1 MSNIDTT
8 DTSSFTSARGRHAVA
23 GSWQAGPRRPTWPLV
38 ADDLFRLAH
47 RDHDGRPLLDE
58 HVTGLGL
65 AAALLAELVLA
76 RRLALPGGQVIIV
89 DAEPPIDALAHTVLD
104 RLAAER
110 AALPVRTWLAYLAR
124 TAHHD
129 VADRLSRA
137 GHLRKRTER
146 RLLGRRV
153 RYVPTDMNT
162 AAWPWARL
170 SGRLKKGQ
178 PLDGFDTVL
187 GGLVLATDLYR
198 TVLLGHAADIETG
211 LRAAVTTAPAPVR
224 ELLAHTEAA
233 VGDAIITRR

>member
-1 MSNIDTT
+1 MAYINTAYPNG
-8 DTSSFTSARGRHAVA
+8 SALIRGRHTAA
-23 GSWQAGPRRPTWPLV
+23 TGWQAGPRRPTWPLV

-76 RRLALPGGQVIIV
+76 KRLALPGGQVIIV

-124 TAHHD
+124 TAHQD
-129 VADRLSRA
+129 VADRLTRA
-137 GHLRKRTER
+137 GHLRKTTER

-170 SGRLKKGQ
+170 SGRLQKGQ

-187 GGLVLATDLYR
+187 GGLILATDLYR
-198 TVLLGHAADIETG
+198 TVLLGHPADLETG
-211 LRAAVTTAPAPVR
+211 LRAAVADAPAPVR

>member
-1 MSNIDTT
+1 MAYINTAYSNG
-8 DTSSFTSARGRHAVA
+8 SAPARGRHAAVA
-23 GSWQAGPRRPTWPLV
+23 GWAAGPQRPTWPLV
-38 ADDLFRLAH
+38 ADDFFRLAH

-89 DAEPPIDALAHTVLD
+89 DATPPIDALAHTVLD
-104 RLAAER
+104 RLAAEQ

-124 TAHHD
+124 TAQRD
-129 VADRLSRA
+129 IADRLTRA
-137 GHLRKRTER
+137 GHLRQTTGRG
-146 RLLGRRV
+146 LFGRRV

-170 SGRLKKGQ
+170 SSRLQKGQ

-198 TVLLGHAADIETG
+198 TVLLGHSADLEAG
-211 LRAAVTTAPAPVR
+211 LRAAAADAPAPVR

>member
-1 MSNIDTT
+1 MAYINTAYPNG
-8 DTSSFTSARGRHAVA
+8 SAPTRGRHTA
-23 GSWQAGPRRPTWPLV
+23 GAGWQAGPRRPTWPLV

-76 RRLALPGGQVIIV
+76 KRLALPGGQVMIV
-89 DAEPPIDALAHTVLD
+89 DTEPPIDALAHTVLD

-124 TAHHD
+124 TAHQD
-129 VADRLSRA
+129 VAERLSRA
-137 GHLRKRTER
+137 GHLRKTTER

-170 SGRLKKGQ
+170 SGRLQKGQ
-178 PLDGFDTVL
+178 PLDGFDTLL
-187 GGLVLATDLYR
+187 GGLILATDLYR
-198 TVLLGHAADIETG
+198 TVLLGHAADLETG